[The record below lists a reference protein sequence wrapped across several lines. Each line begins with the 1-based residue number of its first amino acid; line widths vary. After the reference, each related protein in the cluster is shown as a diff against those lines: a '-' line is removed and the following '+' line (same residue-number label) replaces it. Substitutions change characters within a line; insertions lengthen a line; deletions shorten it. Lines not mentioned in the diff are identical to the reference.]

1 MMKVRAAWLSAL
13 VVVAFA
19 GAAAAQTDE
28 LPSAP
33 PSGNDG
39 KVAQAESLAD
49 DAFAAYERRE
59 YGEAVELYLRAYES
73 APGADI
79 LYNVARIYDV
89 KLSDREL
96 AARFYR
102 RYIAEP
108 GADPERVRL
117 ANQRLA
123 ALRELERA
131 ESDSQPRA
139 QESPPQ
145 PRSAPAPDLN
155 PGLNA
160 PSIAG
165 ITLLAVGFAG
175 LGVGTGFAIAA
186 LDRADLAKQ
195 DCSGNACRTQRGLD
209 AAKDGSRS
217 ADVATVAL
225 SAGAA
230 LSFAGAA
237 LLTWGIRRAH
247 AAERIALQVAPE
259 VGSQHAALSLRA
271 SW

>member
-1 MMKVRAAWLSAL
+1 MIRTIRACWLSSAL
-13 VVVAFA
+13 VLASA
-19 GAAAAQTDE
+19 PAAQADE
-28 LPSAP
+28 PAMPSAEP
-33 PSGNDG
+33 PARTE
-39 KVAQAESLAD
+39 VELAESLAN
-49 DAFAAYERRE
+49 DAFAAYEE
-59 YGEAVELYLRAYES
+59 HDYAEAVSLYLRAYET

-79 LYNVARIYDV
+79 LFNVARIYDV

-96 AARFYR
+96 ASRFYR

-123 ALRELERA
+123 ALREIERA
-131 ESDSQPRA
+131 NADSQARA
-139 QESPPQ
+139 QESTTST
-145 PRSAPAPDLN
+145 RSTAPSDAKQ
-155 PGLNA
+155 GLNA

-165 ITLLAVGFAG
+165 ISLLAAGFAG

-186 LDRADLAKQ
+186 LDRSDLAKRE
-195 DCSGNACRTQRGLD
+195 CTGNACRTQRGLD
-209 AAKDGSRS
+209 AAKDGTRS
-217 ADVATVAL
+217 ADVATVAF

-247 AAERIALQVAPE
+247 SAERLALQVAPE
-259 VGSQHAALSLRA
+259 LRRQHASLSLHAR
-271 SW
+271 W